1 MTNKRLTG
9 EERQRVAAD
18 LRDRYDAGATI
29 KQLCK
34 ETGRSHGGITIL
46 LREAGTQMRP
56 RGTRPADH

>member
-1 MTNKRLTG
+1 MTGKRLTG
-9 EERQRVAAD
+9 DKRKQTAAD
-18 LRDRYDAGATI
+18 LRKRYETGATI
-29 KQLCK
+29 KQLIE